1 MVSCL
6 TESNTGRN
14 LELKENPL
22 SSQNMRKIIL
32 IVFITTAFGQIRYPV
47 DSLLVSSEI
56 SIFRKVAILPIAGW
70 QRISYNT
77 NLFNCQFYPS
87 CSNYGAK
94 AIKDHGII
102 LGCAVAADRI
112 IRCNPG
118 AFRYHVESQ
127 AFFKDEDGRLIDLV
141 EPRIYQPS
149 NKSPI
154 IAAGL
159 SIVPGLGRIYAGRPY
174 DGIFSFMTLSL
185 SGNAAYMAIDQKRP
199 YAGPFFT
206 AVFIIAYLG
215 EIYGGWRSA
224 KFYQTASSSELE

>member
-22 SSQNMRKIIL
+22 SSQNMRKIFL

-185 SGNAAYMAIDQKRP
+185 SGNAAYMAINQKRP

>member
-6 TESNTGRN
+6 TESNTRRN
-14 LELKENPL
+14 LELKKNPL
-22 SSQNMRKIIL
+22 SFQNMRKIIL
-32 IVFITTAFGQIRYPV
+32 IVFITAAFGQIRYPI

-56 SIFRKVAILPIAGW
+56 SIFRKVAILPVAGW

-141 EPRIYQPS
+141 EPRIYQLS

-174 DGIFSFMTLSL
+174 DGLFSFMTLSL

>member
-6 TESNTGRN
+6 TKSNTRRN

-56 SIFRKVAILPIAGW
+56 SIFRKVAILPVAGW

-77 NLFNCQFYPS
+77 NLFDCQFYPS

-94 AIKDHGII
+94 AIIDHGII

-141 EPRIYQPS
+141 EPRIYQLS

-174 DGIFSFMTLSL
+174 DGLFSFMTLSL
-185 SGNAAYMAIDQKRP
+185 SGNAAYMAINQKRP

-215 EIYGGWRSA
+215 EIYGGWRST

>member
-6 TESNTGRN
+6 TESNTRRN
-14 LELKENPL
+14 LELKENPF
-22 SSQNMRKIIL
+22 SSQNMLKIIL

-56 SIFRKVAILPIAGW
+56 SIFRKVAILPVAGW

-94 AIKDHGII
+94 AIIVHGII

-141 EPRIYQPS
+141 EPRIYQLS

-174 DGIFSFMTLSL
+174 DGLFSFMTLSL
-185 SGNAAYMAIDQKRP
+185 SGNAAYMAINQTRP

-206 AVFIIAYLG
+206 AVFILAYLG

>member
-1 MVSCL
+1 
-6 TESNTGRN
+6 
-14 LELKENPL
+14 
-22 SSQNMRKIIL
+22 MRKIIL

-127 AFFKDEDGRLIDLV
+127 AFFKDEGGRLIDLV

-174 DGIFSFMTLSL
+174 DGLFSFMTLSL
-185 SGNAAYMAIDQKRP
+185 SGNAAYMAINQKQP

>member
-1 MVSCL
+1 MC
-6 TESNTGRN
+6 
-14 LELKENPL
+14 
-22 SSQNMRKIIL
+22 KIIL
-32 IVFITTAFGQIRYPV
+32 ILFITIGFGQIRYPV
-47 DSLLVSSEI
+47 DSLLKSSEI
-56 SIFRKVAILPIAGW
+56 SIFRKVTILPIAGW

-118 AFRYHVESQ
+118 AFRHHVKSQ
-127 AFFKDEDGRLIDLV
+127 TLFKDEDGRLIDLV

-159 SIVPGLGRIYAGRPY
+159 SIIPGLGRIYAGRQY
-174 DGIFSFMTLSL
+174 DGLFSFITLSL
-185 SGNAAYMAIDQKRP
+185 SGNAAYTAIDQKRP

-206 AVFIIAYLG
+206 AVFFIAYLG

-224 KFYQTASSSELE
+224 KYYQTTLSSELE